1 MLALAWRNNISV
13 FRANDNAQYSAGN
26 VRNAAASIIYYEN
39 VKMIMAVSDGL
50 MIWVHLI
57 CASIWVGGSIFIG
70 LVLVPVLKSHTKTVE
85 EMVALMVKIGRRFN
99 KVTLPAFA
107 ALIATG
113 IYNSRAFL
121 GDPIA
126 LLDTTYGI
134 ILLTKVILVVGTI
147 VTYIVHIR
155 LLDADMERKIMSGQG
170 GNIYVQSVRTK
181 IIILGEI
188 IVMLSVAILLL
199 AAFLDSGI

>member
-1 MLALAWRNNISV
+1 VV
-13 FRANDNAQYSAGN
+13 FKNLDSTAN

-39 VKMIMAVSDGL
+39 VKMMMAVADGL
-50 MIWVHLI
+50 MTWVHLI

-70 LVLVPVLKSHTKTVE
+70 LILVPVLKSHTKTLE

-99 KVTLPAFA
+99 KVTVPAFA
-107 ALIATG
+107 GLIASG
-113 IYNSRAFL
+113 IYSSRAFL
-121 GDPIA
+121 GDPGA

-134 ILLTKVILVVGTI
+134 ILLTKIILVIGTI
-147 VTYIVHIR
+147 VTYIVHVR

-188 IVMLSVAILLL
+188 IVILSVTILLL
-199 AAFLDSGI
+199 AALLDSGI

>member
-1 MLALAWRNNISV
+1 MIFKNLDSSV
-13 FRANDNAQYSAGN
+13 N

-39 VKMIMAVSDGL
+39 VKMMMAVGDGL

-70 LVLVPVLKSHTKTVE
+70 LILVPVLKSHTRSLE
-85 EMVALMVKIGRRFN
+85 EMVALMVKVGRRFN
-99 KVTLPAFA
+99 KVSVPAFA

-121 GDPIA
+121 DDPGA

-134 ILLTKVILVVGTI
+134 ILLTKIILVVGTI
-147 VTYIVHIR
+147 VTYIVHVR
-155 LLDADMERKIMSGQG
+155 LLDADMERRLMSGQG

-188 IVMLSVAILLL
+188 IVILSVTILLL
-199 AAFLDSGI
+199 AALLDSGI